1 MLCLVPID
9 WKINSYVC
17 LNISPTEEPTAEVE
31 KSPVAENEGGEDDT
45 TDAKKDSPAAE
56 QEEKEPEDKV

>member
-9 WKINSYVC
+9 WKIISYVC
-17 LNISPTEEPTAEVE
+17 LNVRPTEEPTTEVE

-45 TDAKKDSPAAE
+45 TAAKKDSPAAE